1 MTTPTPTVP
10 SLPPDPVQYD
20 AVRNEHAR
28 KRGLPQPYIVGGDD
42 PELPQTLVRERPY
55 VRLLVGMIV
64 VIVAL
69 GFVLGIVAALIGV
82 QV

>member
-1 MTTPTPTVP
+1 VTTPTPTVP

-28 KRGLPQPYIVGGDD
+28 KRGLPQAYIVGGDD

>member
-20 AVRNEHAR
+20 AVRNAHAR
-28 KRGLPQPYIVGGDD
+28 KRGLPQAYIVGGDD

-69 GFVLGIVAALIGV
+69 GFVLGIVAALIGI

>member
-28 KRGLPQPYIVGGDD
+28 KRGLPQAYIVGGDD